1 MQKTRQTKMLTRMA
15 LKIGEAA
22 ITLGVSESTIRRL
35 IAKGEIRASRKLR
48 HPLIPVSELERLL
61 EIPVA

>member
-1 MQKTRQTKMLTRMA
+1 MA